1 MTQPHPTRN
10 GALAVPAA
18 AAVAVIVLAFWPGAF
33 EHLAWDRQAI
43 ASGEAWRALTGQ
55 FVHLGVSHA
64 VLNLAGLAA
73 LVLLFRGDFDGPGW
87 AGALAASLGGVAV
100 GLQWLSPAV
109 DWYAGLSGALHG
121 LFAAGAVAR
130 IRARDRAGWVLALLL
145 GGKLVVEGL
154 FGAPAASAWLT
165 GGPVLVVAHLW
176 GALGGLAWGL
186 AWPRNAGGY
195 NPPPRARRP
204 GPEQ

>member
-18 AAVAVIVLAFWPGAF
+18 AAAVVIVLALWPEAF

-43 ASGEAWRALTGQ
+43 VAGEAWRVLTGQ
-55 FVHLGVSHA
+55 FVHLGLSHA
-64 VLNLAGLAA
+64 VLNLAGLGAV
-73 LVLLFRGDFDGPGW
+73 VLIFRGDFDGPGW
-87 AGALAASLGGVAV
+87 AGTLGASLAGVAV

-109 DWYAGLSGALHG
+109 EWYAGLSGALHG

-130 IRARDRAGWVLALLL
+130 IRTRRPGGWALALLL
-145 GGKLVVEGL
+145 GAKLVVEGL

-176 GALGGLAWGL
+176 GTLGGLAWGL
-186 AWPRNAGGY
+186 AWRRNGGGY
-195 NPPPRARRP
+195 NPPPRAGRP
-204 GPEQ
+204 GPEK